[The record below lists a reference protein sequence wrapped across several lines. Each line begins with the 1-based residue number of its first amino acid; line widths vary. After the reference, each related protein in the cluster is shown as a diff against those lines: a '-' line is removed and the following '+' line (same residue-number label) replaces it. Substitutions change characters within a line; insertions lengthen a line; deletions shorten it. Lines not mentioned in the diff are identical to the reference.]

1 VKPLDQTWPIPAAAQ
16 IACLLEAS
24 APKLGNVHPTASY
37 QDMHF
42 GHFVASAIAVGQV
55 FQDVQKL
62 TVGQLVLATAEAT
75 QQRAGCNTNLG
86 TLLLLAPLA
95 VAASSILSVDHSIDS
110 KKLSQAVGQTLSKLT
125 PADSRDVYAAIR
137 IAKPSGLGRVQDNDV
152 LAQAPDC
159 LIAAMTQAAKI
170 DAVARQYTNG
180 FADIF
185 ERLLPW
191 LSAELQSDSDP
202 LASIVRLQ
210 LRWLAHEPDGLIVR
224 KMGTKSAQEVQQRA
238 AAVHDLFRQDSPAAA
253 RELGEL
259 DQFLRRES
267 NLRNPGTTADLIACT
282 LFCRLLGCGLSS
294 LQNGCGGRKP

>member
-1 VKPLDQTWPIPAAAQ
+1 MSSRAGCVKPLDQTWPIPAAAQ

-24 APKLGNVHPTASY
+24 APKLGNVHPTASFH
-37 QDMHF
+37 DMHF

-55 FQDVQKL
+55 FQDVHKL
-62 TVGQLVLATAEAT
+62 TVGQLVLATAETT

-95 VAASSILSVDHSIDS
+95 VAASSILSVNHSIDS
-110 KKLSQAVGQTLSKLT
+110 KSLCRAVGQTLSKLT

-137 IAKPSGLGRVQDNDV
+137 IAKPGGLGRVQDNDV

-159 LIAAMTQAAKI
+159 LIAAMTQAAQI

-185 ERLLPW
+185 QRLLPW
-191 LSAELQSDSDP
+191 LNAELQWEADP
-202 LASIVRLQ
+202 LAAIVRLQ

-224 KMGTKSAQEVQQRA
+224 KMGTESAQEVQRWA
-238 AAVHDLFRQDSPAAA
+238 AAVHVLFQQVSPTATL
-253 RELGEL
+253 ELEVL
-259 DQFLRRES
+259 DQFLRHATD
-267 NLRNPGTTADLIACT
+267 LRNPGTTADLIACT
-282 LFCRLLGCGLSS
+282 LFCRLLGCGL
-294 LQNGCGGRKP
+294 